1 MSTLSDQDTQDMIE
15 MLQTMLRDIRQ
26 GNEAFRLEVSS
37 RLDSMISRMDS
48 MCSARQLVDRH
59 RSRSS
64 RMPSPVFS
72 PIRDIPRELSNTYH
86 GLMSPISETPSV
98 SVSVS
103 TSVETSSV
111 DYSGCSGHTSSP
123 YEEGEFEDI
132 CIMMS
137 ECLDEEENIRN
148 CEQSPTSESSP
159 FDTDA
164 TSDFSDS
171 ESPIASDNR
180 YDYVSD
186 SDLILSIPSYDEE
199 GVEYY
204 LSPSDSEEQ
213 DIKSYHSVSTTSSD
227 QFYQYY
233 FSDDD
238 ENASFDDDCPEPQ
251 S

>member
-1 MSTLSDQDTQDMIE
+1 
-15 MLQTMLRDIRQ
+15 
-26 GNEAFRLEVSS
+26 
-37 RLDSMISRMDS
+37 
-48 MCSARQLVDRH
+48 
-59 RSRSS
+59 
-64 RMPSPVFS
+64 
-72 PIRDIPRELSNTYH
+72 
-86 GLMSPISETPSV
+86 
-98 SVSVS
+98 
-103 TSVETSSV
+103 
-111 DYSGCSGHTSSP
+111 
-123 YEEGEFEDI
+123 
-132 CIMMS
+132 MMS

-159 FDTDA
+159 IDTDA

-238 ENASFDDDCPEPQ
+238 DENASFDDDCPEPQ